1 MQARSEACPK
11 MHCTYIQ
18 ASAFRLRSPKLL
30 FDTADF
36 EQQLGL
42 CWHARA
48 VKEIALADKDWVESL
63 TLEKAYD
70 YITDVQLQ
78 HDNVNLISWGS
89 TFKSQLVLSVGAHAS
104 GWPRVIVGAD
114 RYGNLVCRNR
124 KCCTMPGIKRKCCHC
139 KKVCEWQKAVD
150 TELDG
155 LEATGDDAA
164 RLDRLSALAAEL
176 EGYQLLSAA
185 QTQFPAHAAGACHC
199 PVSASK
205 IQPDIVHPVMQGR
218 AQGKLGILPVI

>member
-1 MQARSEACPK
+1 MCSVCHCSSIRHLADRHHSTVSLCAHVIRCRIRSKLCRDWASIQDHVMQARSEACPK

-78 HDNVNLISWGS
+78 HDICQS
-89 TFKSQLVLSVGAHAS
+89 
-104 GWPRVIVGAD
+104 
-114 RYGNLVCRNR
+114 
-124 KCCTMPGIKRKCCHC
+124 
-139 KKVCEWQKAVD
+139 
-150 TELDG
+150 
-155 LEATGDDAA
+155 
-164 RLDRLSALAAEL
+164 
-176 EGYQLLSAA
+176 YQLG
-185 QTQFPAHAAGACHC
+185 QHIQKPAC
-199 PVSASK
+199 PVSRRTCIRVATC
-205 IQPDIVHPVMQGR
+205 HCWG
-218 AQGKLGILPVI
+218 